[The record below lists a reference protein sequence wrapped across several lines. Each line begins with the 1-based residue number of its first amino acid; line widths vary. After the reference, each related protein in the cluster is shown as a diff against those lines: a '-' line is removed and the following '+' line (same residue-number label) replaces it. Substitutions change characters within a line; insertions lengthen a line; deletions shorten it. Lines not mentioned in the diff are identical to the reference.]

1 MGQLQQSEIMKKENT
16 YKFDSEKAWTKLY
29 SKLESEDLLKPNE
42 HNNRTLSNLYRPLAA
57 AAAIIIIVAI
67 GTTLLRSGDITISNS
82 TPNIIVQSLSDG
94 STIYLSENAE
104 IVLERGFSKKNRSI
118 TLSGEAFFDIKRNE
132 QLPFIITTQSATI
145 EVLGTA
151 FKINDT
157 GKSEFKLTVERGK
170 VSVTSN
176 ANHNVKYTATKGEQV
191 QLHSNKWTKGEYIA
205 DSKSDESKVQF
216 RDATIETIVSYVN
229 KRYSTKILAQKEI
242 ANERIT
248 LTITNETPQTIV
260 ELICSAINAHQQ
272 TNNEQIIITE

>member
-1 MGQLQQSEIMKKENT
+1 MKKENT